1 MIECDA
7 LILACITASFKL
19 TEVHAKEEYGLETSE
34 EADDESV
41 EVEVDALMRGAA
53 DKAAVLDKIQGAAW
67 AHFACHGDMD
77 AKSLVLTLACPQ
89 DHAMQSLTSS
99 SSWMCDVC
107 KKDVTRNPRLRCD
120 ACDYDMCAVCVRR
133 QRARRADLSMKEVQR
148 RVRMRA
154 GSTVVLS
161 ACNTGR
167 GKITAEGVI
176 GLARAFLFACV
187 AAIVVSLWSVS
198 AASRHAAP
206 CAHHTSHMRE
216 LACLRLTVACGCYAW
231 CGVSVHPMHSRD
243 TGLMLGS

>member
-1 MIECDA
+1 MHIMG
-7 LILACITASFKL
+7 
-19 TEVHAKEEYGLETSE
+19 GLDGADE
-34 EADDESV
+34 EAQLVAGLLRSV
-41 EVEVDALMRGAA
+41 GAEVDALMRDAA

-67 AHFACHGDMD
+67 AHFACHGDLD
-77 AKSLVLTLACPQ
+77 TKSLVLAMSAAGDPMSEPLAACPQ
-89 DHAMQSLTSS
+89 DHEMQSLTSS

-107 KKDVTRNPRLRCD
+107 QKEMTENPRLRCD
-120 ACDYDMCAVCVRR
+120 ACDYDMCAACVRH
-133 QRARRADLSMKEVQR
+133 QRAIRADLSMKEVQR

-216 LACLRLTVACGCYAW
+216 LACLRLTVACGCSAW

>member
-1 MIECDA
+1 M
-7 LILACITASFKL
+7 
-19 TEVHAKEEYGLETSE
+19 
-34 EADDESV
+34 
-41 EVEVDALMRGAA
+41 
-53 DKAAVLDKIQGAAW
+53 LDKIQGAVW

-77 AKSLVLTLACPQ
+77 TNSLVLAVLKSC
-89 DHAMQSLTSS
+89 L
-99 SSWMCDVC
+99 
-107 KKDVTRNPRLRCD
+107 D
-120 ACDYDMCAVCVRR
+120 APGGA
-133 QRARRADLSMKEVQR
+133 QGAKEADLSMKEVQR
-148 RVRMRA
+148 HVRMRA

-216 LACLRLTVACGCYAW
+216 LACLRLTVACGCSAW

>member
-1 MIECDA
+1 
-7 LILACITASFKL
+7 
-19 TEVHAKEEYGLETSE
+19 VG
-34 EADDESV
+34 
-41 EVEVDALMRGAA
+41 VEVDALMRGAA
-53 DKAAVLDKIQGAAW
+53 DKAAVLDKIQGAEW

-77 AKSLVLTLACPQ
+77 AKSLVLMSEPLAACPQ
-89 DHAMQSLTSS
+89 DHELQSLTSS

-107 KKDVTRNPRLRCD
+107 KKDMTENPRLRCD

-206 CAHHTSHMRE
+206 CAHHTSHTRE
-216 LACLRLTVACGCYAW
+216 FACLRLTVVCGCSAW

-243 TGLMLGS
+243 TGLVLGS

>member
-1 MIECDA
+1 M
-7 LILACITASFKL
+7 
-19 TEVHAKEEYGLETSE
+19 
-34 EADDESV
+34 
-41 EVEVDALMRGAA
+41 EVDALMRGAA
-53 DKAAVLDKIQGAAW
+53 DKAAVLNKIQGAEW

-77 AKSLVLTLACPQ
+77 AKSLVLMSERLAACPQ
-89 DHAMQSLTSS
+89 DHEMQRLTSS

-107 KKDVTRNPRLRCD
+107 QKGMTENPRLRCD
-120 ACDYDMCAVCVRR
+120 ACDYDMCAACVRR
-133 QRARRADLSMKEVQR
+133 QRVRWADLLMKEVQR

-198 AASRHAAP
+198 AVSCRAAPRASRMARARGRAFTARWLPAA
-206 CAHHTSHMRE
+206 A
-216 LACLRLTVACGCYAW
+216 AW
-231 CGVSVHPMHSRD
+231 CGVSVHPMH
-243 TGLMLGS
+243 